1 MIQQK
6 KGMPLVSGIT
16 RSPQNSTRDRYVQ
29 IVGKYT
35 KQFNPFA
42 L

>member
-1 MIQQK
+1 MKLK
-6 KGMPLVSGIT
+6 KEMEPLVSGIT
-16 RSPQNSTRDRYVQ
+16 RGPQNATESRPVQ
-29 IVGKYT
+29 VVGKYT